1 MTTSL
6 PQNDPQS
13 PAATPTPTERT
24 TLVPKGRED
33 RASAQKGLIEAIM
46 QPYTLVSLVLIG
58 GGLAIS
64 FIDPKGLVLLLVAGV
79 IVLGLRLGYTT
90 RQGVREGNDLQR
102 RTITLLQQ
110 QNALLARQV
119 PRDDEVRR

>member
-6 PQNDPQS
+6 PHNDPQS
-13 PAATPTPTERT
+13 PTERT

-33 RASAQKGLIEAIM
+33 RVSAQKGLIEVIM

-64 FIDPKGLVLLLVAGV
+64 FIDPKGLVLLLVAVV

-119 PRDDEVRR
+119 PRDDEGRR